1 MVNYLGV
8 DHSEFYIN
16 DADIAKHLESMIWFT
31 EKSLLRTA
39 PIPLYLL
46 SSLVHENNYKVVLTG
61 EGGDEVFGGYNIFK
75 EAKIRN
81 FWAKYPESKCR
92 PMLLAKLYPY
102 IFKGNRL
109 NDSLVEFFRYGI
121 DDPSNPLFSHIVRWN
136 NTSKIKAFF
145 STELKEDLR
154 SYNGFDELLYDLP
167 SDFNTWN
174 YLAKA
179 QYLET
184 TIFMSNYL
192 LSSQGDRTAMAHSVE
207 MRMPFLDYRIIE
219 LMCNVDPELKING
232 LNEKFLLKKVLK
244 DLLPAKILKRDKN
257 PYRAPI
263 KQGILVNKNLTEKYL
278 NRDTLIES
286 GLFDPN
292 KVILLINKLSKFEK
306 TSEVDNMALMGIL
319 SSQIIHKMF
328 IKDFNPDYSGIKQ
341 FDIVFDL
348 RNNKS

>member
-1 MVNYLGV
+1 
-8 DHSEFYIN
+8 
-16 DADIAKHLESMIWFT
+16 
-31 EKSLLRTA
+31 
-39 PIPLYLL
+39 
-46 SSLVHENNYKVVLTG
+46 
-61 EGGDEVFGGYNIFK
+61 
-75 EAKIRN
+75 
-81 FWAKYPESKCR
+81 
-92 PMLLAKLYPY
+92 MLLAKLYPY

-145 STELKEDLR
+145 SLKLKEDLR
-154 SYNGFDELLYDLP
+154 SYNGFDELLADLP
-167 SDFNTWN
+167 ADFNRWN
-174 YLAKA
+174 YLTKA